1 MKIIIV
7 GCGKVGEELARVL
20 SQEGDEITVIDKRE
34 AVVEELCSKYDIMGT
49 VGNGASFSVQM
60 EADIVNSDLLIA
72 VTGSDELNLLACLTA
87 RMAGHVH
94 TIARLR
100 NPDYNSEIDFLKE
113 ELGLAMVINQ
123 EATAAREI
131 ARVLK
136 FPSAIEIDTFAKGR
150 IELLRFKIPSK
161 SLLDGL
167 SLIDMH
173 AKVHA
178 DVLVCSV
185 EHEGE
190 VRIPNGN
197 DVLHAGDVIS
207 IVGDATSE
215 ESFFRRIGLQTNKV
229 KNVIIV
235 GGGDIA
241 YYLAQM
247 LIEYGIHVKIIE
259 RKLDRC
265 EALSD
270 ELPKAAVILGDGTD
284 QELLLSE
291 GVDSTEGFVALTDLD
306 EENVIL
312 SLYARTVGARKIVT
326 KINHITFG
334 EVIDSLDLD
343 TTIHPR
349 DLTAEYIMQYVRARK
364 NAIGNNVETMHWI
377 VDGKAEALE
386 FHIRET
392 FSRANIPL
400 QDLQLKKNILVAC
413 INRDGRIII
422 PRGRDVLKIGDT
434 VVVVTTIRGLDD
446 IDDIFEE
453 K

>member
-20 SQEGDEITVIDKRE
+20 SMEGDEITVIDKNE
-34 AVVEELCSKYDIMGT
+34 SVVEELCSKYDIMGT

-60 EADIVNSDLLIA
+60 EADIVHSELLIA

-100 NPDYNSEIDFLKE
+100 NPDYNGEVNFLKE

-150 IELLRFKIPSK
+150 IELLRFKIPQK
-161 SLLDGL
+161 SVLDGL
-167 SLIDMH
+167 SLIEMH
-173 AKVHA
+173 AKVRS
-178 DVLVCSV
+178 DVLVCTV
-185 EHEGE
+185 EREGE
-190 VRIPNGN
+190 VQIPNGEY
-197 DVLHAGDVIS
+197 VLRAGDVIS
-207 IVGDATSE
+207 IVGEATSE
-215 ESFFRRIGLQTNKV
+215 ESFFRKIGIHTNKV

-247 LIEYGIHVKIIE
+247 LLEYGIHVKIIE
-259 RKLDRC
+259 RKLSRC
-265 EALSD
+265 EELSD

-284 QELLLSE
+284 QQLLLSE
-291 GVDSTEGFVALTDLD
+291 GIDSTEGFVALTDLD
-306 EENVIL
+306 EQNMIL
-312 SLYARTVGARKIVT
+312 SLYARKMGIRKVVT
-326 KINHITFG
+326 KINHITFE

-343 TTIHPR
+343 TTVHPR

-392 FSRANIPL
+392 FSRANTPL
-400 QDLQLKKNILVAC
+400 QELQLKNDILIAC
-413 INRDGRIII
+413 INRDGKTII
-422 PRGRDVLKIGDT
+422 PRGKDVFRIGDT

-453 K
+453 R

>member
-7 GCGKVGEELARVL
+7 GCGKIGKELARVL
-20 SQEGDEITVIDKRE
+20 SQEGDDITVIDKNE

-60 EADIVNSDLLIA
+60 EAEITQADLMIA
-72 VTGSDELNLLACLTA
+72 TTGSDELNLLACLTA

-100 NPDYNSEIDFLKE
+100 NPDYNGEIEFLKE

-150 IELLRFKIPSK
+150 IELLRFKIPEK

-167 SLIDMH
+167 SLTEMH
-173 AKVHA
+173 SKVHS
-178 DVLVCSV
+178 DVLVCTV
-185 EHEGE
+185 ERSGE
-190 VRIPNGN
+190 ITIPNG
-197 DVLHAGDVIS
+197 DYKLQAGDVIS
-207 IVGDATSE
+207 VVGDATSE
-215 ESFFRRIGLQTNKV
+215 ESFFRKIGIHTNKV

-241 YYLAQM
+241 FYLAKM
-247 LIEYGIHVKIIE
+247 LLEYGIHVKIIE
-259 RKLDRC
+259 KKLDRC
-265 EALSD
+265 EFLSD
-270 ELPKAAVILGDGTD
+270 ELPKAYIIHGNRAD
-284 QELLLSE
+284 QQLPLEE
-291 GVDSTEGFVALTDLD
+291 GIDSTEGFVTLTDID
-306 EENVIL
+306 EENTIL
-312 SLYARTVGARKIVT
+312 SLYARSMGVRKIVT
-326 KINHITFG
+326 KVNFLAFD
-334 EVIDSLDLD
+334 EVFESLDLD
-343 TTIHPR
+343 TTVHPR

-392 FSRANIPL
+392 FSNANIPL
-400 QDLQLKKNILVAC
+400 QDLRIRKNILVAC
-413 INRDGRIII
+413 INRENKTII
-422 PRGRDVLKIGDT
+422 PRGRDVLQIGDT

-446 IDDIFEE
+446 ITDIFEE
-453 K
+453 